1 MQAIAGA
8 AHLAMDQYQSRFS
21 HLSIIRFQQKQ
32 FKGIFRSWR
41 PGMLHYHIFLCANL
55 YCIMAAH
62 SMNLVNGLAMHQNIF
77 KKLAT
82 QCTTMHCSVLPC
94 AVVVCNTCGLEM
106 CCIGPI

>member
-41 PGMLHYHIFLCANL
+41 PGMLH
-55 YCIMAAH
+55 
-62 SMNLVNGLAMHQNIF
+62 
-77 KKLAT
+77 
-82 QCTTMHCSVLPC
+82 
-94 AVVVCNTCGLEM
+94 
-106 CCIGPI
+106 